1 MRKLTF
7 VVGFGAGYFLGTK
20 AGRARYEQIVRSLR
34 GLKDNPTV
42 QETAGVVQAQ
52 AVDLLSTAKDKVGD
66 ALSHSTV
73 GQKISSA
80 VGRGSEPGG
89 AQAGGRH
96 AGTADYSAGSNGYV
110 R

>member
-1 MRKLTF
+1 MRKMTF
-7 VVGFGAGYFLGTK
+7 VLGFGVGYLLGTK

-34 GLKDNPTV
+34 EVKDNPTV

-66 ALSHSTV
+66 ALSHSAV

-80 VGRGSEPGG
+80 VGRGDSAPS
-89 AQAGGRH
+89 GRSP
-96 AGTADYSAGSNGYV
+96 GTADYSAGSNGYV